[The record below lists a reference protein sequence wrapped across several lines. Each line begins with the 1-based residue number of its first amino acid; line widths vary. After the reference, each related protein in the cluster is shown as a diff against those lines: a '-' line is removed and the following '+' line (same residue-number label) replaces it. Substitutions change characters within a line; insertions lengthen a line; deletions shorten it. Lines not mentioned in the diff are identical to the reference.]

1 MKKKL
6 VMMLFFI
13 MACSIIASGCGK
25 KKVQN
30 EENVSDLAMN
40 DTVNLKLWGGKDDQE
55 LLTQMVESF
64 KAYYASEATF
74 DITVEIESESTCK
87 ERVLGDVTM
96 AADVFTF
103 ADDQLRALVAGGAIL
118 PVDNE
123 EVIKAANTESSIEA
137 ASVND
142 RMYAYPMTADNGYF
156 MFYNKAYFTEED
168 VKSFDKMLEVAAAS
182 GKKVLMDW
190 SSGWY
195 LYSFFGSTGLTMQLS
210 ENGVT
215 NVCNWNAKEGTIKG
229 IDVANAMLSIASN
242 PGFLSGTDDD
252 FVSGIKD
259 GTIIAGVNG
268 IWNSAVASEEW
279 GENYGAVKLPTYTCA
294 GQQVQM
300 ASYAGYKMVGVSAYS
315 KESDW
320 AMKLADWITNEENQ
334 KLRFVE
340 RAQGPSNINAAD
352 SEEVRTSPAIK
363 ALIDQ
368 SEFASLQRVGGSYWE
383 PVQAFGEKMATG
395 KVASNSLQKLLD
407 TMVAGITSA
416 ITEQ

>member
-1 MKKKL
+1 
-6 VMMLFFI
+6 
-13 MACSIIASGCGK
+13 
-25 KKVQN
+25 
-30 EENVSDLAMN
+30 
-40 DTVNLKLWGGKDDQE
+40 
-55 LLTQMVESF
+55 
-64 KAYYASEATF
+64 
-74 DITVEIESESTCK
+74 
-87 ERVLGDVTM
+87 
-96 AADVFTF
+96 
-103 ADDQLRALVAGGAIL
+103 
-118 PVDNE
+118 
-123 EVIKAANTESSIEA
+123 
-137 ASVND
+137 
-142 RMYAYPMTADNGYF
+142 
-156 MFYNKAYFTEED
+156 
-168 VKSFDKMLEVAAAS
+168 
-182 GKKVLMDW
+182 
-190 SSGWY
+190 
-195 LYSFFGSTGLTMQLS
+195 
-210 ENGVT
+210 
-215 NVCNWNAKEGTIKG
+215 
-229 IDVANAMLSIASN
+229 MLSIASN

-320 AMKLADWITNEENQ
+320 AMKLADWITNEDNQ
-334 KLRFVE
+334 RLRFVE